1 MLRTICLSDVR
12 VALPGW
18 DVSAAPERTASH
30 GCRCRPR
37 ATAVVRWSRAVG
49 AADEASSSSA
59 SRIDRCPSRILEMLL
74 IVCTE
79 LPPRVTVTHQY
90 LRPPDAH
97 GTVVYG
103 ILC

>member
-1 MLRTICLSDVR
+1 
-12 VALPGW
+12 
-18 DVSAAPERTASH
+18 
-30 GCRCRPR
+30 
-37 ATAVVRWSRAVG
+37 
-49 AADEASSSSA
+49 
-59 SRIDRCPSRILEMLL
+59 LEMLL